1 MVTHVACFNGL
12 VLSDLALHPKAPGVY
27 LVGPEVSRNVG
38 LILNARVENPGLDEW
53 GQLSAN
59 DRTGWHGRQRLG
71 VGAAPG
77 KALQEDLRSRARDVE
92 INVVERGIVEVAI
105 APAKDCLAASEPS
118 TPLRR
123 VGKSYARTKTI
134 GGRVNRRERARR
146 ERDRRVPER
155 RCRIR
160 FALGGDVMEQVCRLA
175 IVGVGQT
182 DVHGQRA
189 SGLPVI
195 SDVAEGV

>member
-1 MVTHVACFNGL
+1 MVAHVACFNGL
-12 VLSDLALHPKAPGVY
+12 VLSDLPLHPKAPGVY
-27 LVGPEVSRNVG
+27 LVGPEVRRDVG
-38 LILNARVENPGLDEW
+38 LILNARVENPRLDEW

-59 DRTGWHGRQRLG
+59 DRTGGHGRQRLG

-77 KALQEDLRSRARDVE
+77 KALQEDLRSRARNVE
-92 INVVERGIVEVAI
+92 INVVVRRIVEVAI
-105 APAKDCLAASEPS
+105 APAKDGLAASKPS
-118 TPLRR
+118 APLRR
-123 VGKSYARTKTI
+123 VGKSYAWTKTI
-134 GGRVNRRERARR
+134 RGRVNLRKRARR
-146 ERDRRVPER
+146 ERHRRVPER

-160 FALGGDVMEQVCRLA
+160 FARGGDVMEQVCGLA

-195 SDVAEGV
+195 SNVAE